1 VALDVGIDANYFKN
15 PLLPLTRSEMALPL
29 KINEHVIGVLDVQS
43 TNPAA
48 FSQDD
53 ITTIQTMADQ
63 LAVAINKARLLEQLE
78 NKTHELET
86 AQRSASASEWQ
97 DFLARSRRSFGY
109 RYRANR
115 LQEVNDQPLEARQAF
130 SERRMVIQAVPGERG
145 GEVTSLA
152 MPIIVREQVV
162 GALNLRFSTSMVD
175 QQTIRMIEN
184 IAGRLG
190 LAIENAR
197 LMEENQRRAEREHK
211 VSEIT
216 TKVRASSDI
225 DRILRTAIEELGRTL
240 GATQA
245 VIQLKTEEPEAEV
258 S

>member
-1 VALDVGIDANYFKN
+1 
-15 PLLPLTRSEMALPL
+15 
-29 KINEHVIGVLDVQS
+29 
-43 TNPAA
+43 
-48 FSQDD
+48 
-53 ITTIQTMADQ
+53 
-63 LAVAINKARLLEQLE
+63 
-78 NKTHELET
+78 
-86 AQRSASASEWQ
+86 
-97 DFLARSRRSFGY
+97 
-109 RYRANR
+109 
-115 LQEVNDQPLEARQAF
+115 
-130 SERRMVIQAVPGERG
+130 MVIQAVPGERG
-145 GEVTSLA
+145 GEATSLA